1 MLNLSPF
8 RDSFLLFLALTF
20 SSALAWA
27 GESWKPKVYLYET
40 PEIEVSTSAVFRNVD
55 PQIIQILIELLEEG
69 NLGKTESPEETPS
82 LKELIT
88 FVTPEGFELKNRY
101 QRLGVALSESLGWEE
116 IKHVRVVSEQ
126 NLKQRLTTIARWD
139 HTPNVRSI
147 ALIALATIKDK
158 NDLVFFQEA
167 LWSRDVGIRF
177 ATVEALKKWGFPE
190 SVPLLRE
197 VSARDESFLIR
208 AYAQA
213 ALVSLNDLSGLEMLR
228 LNLENKDWLVRA
240 VSAKLLG
247 EMGTAEDYDR
257 LLDQI
262 NREQTGSP
270 NPFVTAEVSIAA
282 LKLLPLK
289 LEKEREERE
298 RKKMEKRKKKGL
310 PIEPPAPRQDFVK
323 KRSAFEMEPLVVTAP
338 RLKVPP
344 TEIVD
349 SRINFQL
356 LKMIQEKEDFGITE
370 DLIGQSPAYGDLN
383 KLVTPYGIRLKTRY
397 NRIGFL
403 LTEGLAGTKDF
414 QLTNELVRIV
424 RESQNPNVR
433 SFALIALAY
442 SQDPAHLS
450 LFQEALRSQTA
461 ADRFAAVEALKIWRD
476 PQAIPILVG
485 VTKLDSSALIRIY
498 AAQTIFRLGDPMGR
512 DFLLRMLDD
521 PDWVVRAMAM
531 RYLGEMGGAEDYYKV
546 LSYLAMQQHNM
557 VRVEMASALLRLYAK
572 KVEQS
577 AIEGEKR

>member
-1 MLNLSPF
+1 M
-8 RDSFLLFLALTF
+8 
-20 SSALAWA
+20 
-27 GESWKPKVYLYET
+27 YLYET

-197 VSARDESFLIR
+197 VSSRDESFLIR
-208 AYAQA
+208 VYAQA

-310 PIEPPAPRQDFVK
+310 PIEPPAPRRDFVK

-442 SQDPAHLS
+442 SRDPAHLS